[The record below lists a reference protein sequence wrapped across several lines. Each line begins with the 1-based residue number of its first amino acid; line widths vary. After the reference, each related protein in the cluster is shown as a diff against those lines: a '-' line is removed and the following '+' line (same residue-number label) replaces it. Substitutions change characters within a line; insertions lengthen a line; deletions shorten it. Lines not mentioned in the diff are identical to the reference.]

1 MGNGWWEKEEG
12 GVWRRMGMELERKG
26 GVGLRCGMLLGKHG
40 IGVREWEGMEI
51 RRGVPIVNMDL
62 NG

>member
-40 IGVREWEGMEI
+40 IGVREWEGMEN
-51 RRGVPIVNMDL
+51 RRRVPIVDMDL